1 MTGILRFEKI
11 IVVVFVGLLILFL
24 GVSTLLYTLVSSI
37 PQLPPRLESIFGPAT
52 EVYAKNGEGKPVLIN
67 TLGGHQRVTLDQI
80 SDDFLHAII
89 ATEDADFYSHRGL
102 DKPGIIYAFLT
113 NLRAGRMRGQGAST
127 ITQQLARR
135 LFFSLEKIWIRK
147 LREQLVATQIETR
160 YSKQEILEAYCNNMY
175 YGANAYGVE
184 EAAQRFFQKRAK
196 DVNLAESAF
205 LAGLLQA
212 PTTYNPYY
220 HMERALKRRETV
232 LERMLVNHYITEQQA
247 REAREDPLVLK
258 GTSAGATTG
267 PFFVDYVADT
277 LVEKYGSDIVN
288 SGGLKIYTT
297 MNIELQKIAEES
309 VRTKLAQ
316 LDSMQ
321 VDPYFK
327 RSARLREE
335 KRLESALVSIDV
347 HTGAVRAMVGGR
359 DYTTSEFNRA
369 VESNRQPGSG
379 FKPIVYLAAI
389 DHLGYSPNTVVV
401 DEPVTFTT
409 DLGVVWEP
417 KNFSRKN
424 EGAMILKKA
433 LMRSINVIS
442 AKLVDEMGPQVA
454 VEYARRLGVT
464 SRLDAVP
471 SLALG
476 TYGIS
481 PLEMASVYSV
491 FATEGIYHRPYV
503 IERVEDSQGQV
514 LEEFKV
520 EDRRAVS
527 EQSAYLMVDMLR
539 GVVTGGTGADVTGK
553 YGFKVPCGGKTG
565 TSSDSKDV
573 WFNGFTA
580 DLATT
585 VWVGYDD
592 AEPLKPTLG
601 RETTGG
607 SGAIPIWA
615 DYMKRA
621 TVQLGTETRAKYQYL
636 QRAILSYNDFPTPL
650 GIEFMQVNVTTGKL
664 SSDNES
670 AMTVAV
676 RGATPKMKSD

>member
-11 IVVVFVGLLILFL
+11 IVMGFVGLLVVCFS
-24 GVSTLLYTLVSSI
+24 VFVLLYTLVSSI
-37 PQLPPRLESIFGPAT
+37 PQLPQRLDSIFGPAT
-52 EVYAKNGEGKPVLIN
+52 EVYAKDGAGNPVLIN
-67 TLGGHQRVTLDQI
+67 TLGGHQRITLDQM
-80 SDDFLHAII
+80 SVAFQHAVI

-135 LFFSLEKIWIRK
+135 LFFNLEKIWIRK

-160 YSKQEILEAYCNNMY
+160 YNKQEILAAYCNNMY
-175 YGANAYGVE
+175 FGANAFGVE
-184 EAAQRFFQKRAK
+184 EAAQRFFQKHAK
-196 DVNLAESAF
+196 DLTLGESAL
-205 LAGLLQA
+205 LAGLLQS
-212 PTTYNPYY
+212 PSSYNPYY
-220 HMERALKRRETV
+220 HMDRALKRRETV
-232 LERMLVNHYITEQQA
+232 LERMLENHYITEEQA
-247 REAREDPLVLK
+247 REAREEPLILK
-258 GTSAGATTG
+258 GTKTGATIG
-267 PFFVDYVADT
+267 PFFVDYVADL
-277 LVEKYGSDIVN
+277 LVEKYGNDIVN
-288 SGGLKIYTT
+288 SAGLKIYTT
-297 MNIELQKIAEES
+297 MDIELQKIAEES
-309 VRTKLAQ
+309 VRTKLAE
-316 LDSMQ
+316 LDSLQ
-321 VDPYFK
+321 KDPYFK
-327 RSARLREE
+327 RSAQLQEQ

-389 DHLGYSPNTVVV
+389 DHLGYSPSTVVV

-442 AKLVDEMGPQVA
+442 AKLLDEMGPQTA
-454 VEYARRLGVT
+454 IDYARRLGVT

-491 FATEGIYHRPYV
+491 FATEGIYHRPYL

-527 EQSAYLMVDMLR
+527 EQSAYLMVDMLK

-553 YGFKVPCGGKTG
+553 HGFKVPCGGKTG

-573 WFNGFTA
+573 WFNGFTTE
-580 DLATT
+580 LATT

-615 DYMKRA
+615 DYMKKA
-621 TVQLGTETRAKYQYL
+621 TAQLATQTKTKYQYL
-636 QRAILSYNDFPTPL
+636 QRAILSYNDFRTPL
-650 GIEFMQVNVTTGKL
+650 GIEFTRVDVTTGKPSPDSE
-664 SSDNES
+664 SS
-670 AMTVAV
+670 MTVAM
-676 RGATPKMKSD
+676 RGATPKLKSE